1 MPLVTRLTDSLA
13 RLLAFVGAAGVL
25 AMMVQVCADVVSR
38 VTTGASLSATVEIV
52 SYYYMVLIAFL
63 PLAWVERKEGMIS
76 VELMDFVLTPRMRR
90 ISDIAIVVFSIVVY
104 AVIAY
109 ASWLAAMKNYQTGT
123 FVIALQTKIITWP
136 GYFLPP
142 IGFALAA
149 LIMVV
154 RLLNLIRGET
164 ETDQGASL

>member
-1 MPLVTRLTDSLA
+1 MLLVTRLTDRLA
-13 RLLAFVGAAGVL
+13 RILAFVGAAGVL
-25 AMMVQVCADVVSR
+25 AMMVHVCADVASR
-38 VTTGASLSATVEIV
+38 AMTGASLPATVEVV
-52 SYYYMVLIAFL
+52 SYYYMVLVAFL

-76 VELMDFVLTPRMRR
+76 VELLDFLLTPRMRR
-90 ISDIAIVVFSIVVY
+90 VSDVAVVLFSITVY

-109 ASWLAAMKNYQTGT
+109 ASWLTAVKNYQTGT

-149 LIMVV
+149 LIMIVQ
-154 RLLNLIRGET
+154 LLKIVHGKI
-164 ETDQGASL
+164 DADWGAAE